1 MRRRSPRR
9 GMALPRGMDRGR
21 MFYHMSPPHSGL
33 DCLEKQRGLEVSEG
47 AVDNPRMPVVLEA
60 GGRAATTLGSP
71 GKGVTRQSLHFIT
84 ILLLGDIYL

>member
-1 MRRRSPRR
+1 
-9 GMALPRGMDRGR
+9 MAWLYQEVWTGVECSTT
-21 MFYHMSPPHSGL
+21 SPPHSGL

-47 AVDNPRMPVVLEA
+47 AVDNPRMPMVLAA

-71 GKGVTRQSLHFIT
+71 GKGVTRWSLHFIT